1 LGTVTFTRL
10 GLTEWRGSE
19 KVTVP
24 VRAARYENIMK
35 QLILIAAA
43 VAAILAT
50 AAIAA
55 PADTIRM
62 RQANYKQIGAAMKG
76 INEEL
81 RGSAP
86 SLPAIRARSRI
97 IIGFAPQVL
106 RWFPPGTG
114 LEAGIPTRARPEIW
128 TDHAGFRR
136 AGAGLLVAAR
146 AFDAAARLGDLD
158 AIRGAASRLA
168 HACSVCHD
176 DYRAPEH

>member
-1 LGTVTFTRL
+1 
-10 GLTEWRGSE
+10 
-19 KVTVP
+19 
-24 VRAARYENIMK
+24 
-35 QLILIAAA
+35 LITLAAA
-43 VAAILAT
+43 LTAVVT
-50 AAIAA
+50 AAAAQNRA

-76 INEEL
+76 INEQL
-81 RGSAP
+81 RGGAP
-86 SLPAIRARSRI
+86 SLPAIRARSRV

-106 RWFPPGTG
+106 RWFPRGTG

-168 HACSVCHD
+168 HACSACHD